1 MELDMKKDIDS
12 KDIISEGTLHEILLD
27 IKYRLDHIE
36 DMEADNR
43 TIIIKLVK
51 QNNQIVEFLKQLE
64 VDIYE
69 GEELVSSS
77 DFLKSDDLSSAKLKD
92 VKKLVESY
100 REKSESLQELEK
112 ELKELKDQITPGQ
125 IGEA

>member
-1 MELDMKKDIDS
+1 MSNKTLDNIK
-12 KDIISEGTLHEILLD
+12 TLLLD
-27 IKYRLDHIE
+27 LDAKISHIE

-69 GEELVSSS
+69 GEELISSS